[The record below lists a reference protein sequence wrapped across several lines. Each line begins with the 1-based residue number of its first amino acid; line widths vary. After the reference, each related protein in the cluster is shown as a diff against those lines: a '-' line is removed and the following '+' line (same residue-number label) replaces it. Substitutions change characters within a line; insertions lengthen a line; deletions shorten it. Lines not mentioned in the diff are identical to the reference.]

1 MTAWLKLVPSWTWL
15 AMAWALSLA
24 LVGGAQQVRVA
35 LAQVE
40 AAVALTKAANS
51 ATALADY
58 KTEVS
63 ERDRKATLAA
73 LQETK
78 RRMAAI
84 DEVQKDAEQQLE
96 TARADAANAGSAL
109 ERLKLRLEAAE
120 RRSRDAGNTI
130 TAQLSQAAE
139 ADSRVRTELLGRLGA
154 LAQLY
159 AGVADDSR
167 IRGLVCERSFDSLGG
182 W

>member
-1 MTAWLKLVPSWTWL
+1 MTAWLKLVPSWAW
-15 AMAWALSLA
+15 WALA
-24 LVGGAQQVRVA
+24 LLVVAGAQQLRVA
-35 LAQVE
+35 GAQVQ
-40 AAVALTKAANS
+40 AADAVA
-51 ATALADY
+51 ALADY

-96 TARADAANAGSAL
+96 AARADAADAGSAL

-139 ADSRVRTELLGRLGA
+139 ADSRVRAELLGRLGA

-159 AGVADDSR
+159 SGVADESR
-167 IRGLVCERSFDSLGG
+167 IRGLACERSFDSLGG
-182 W
+182 G

>member
-1 MTAWLKLVPSWTWL
+1 MSAWLKLVPSWVW
-15 AMAWALSLA
+15 WALALLA
-24 LVGGAQQVRVA
+24 VAGLQQLRVAGAQVQAAGAVSA
-35 LAQVE
+35 LA
-40 AAVALTKAANS
+40 A
-51 ATALADY
+51 Y

-63 ERDRKATLAA
+63 ERDRKAAIAA

-78 RRMAAI
+78 RRMTAF
-84 DEVQKDAEQQLE
+84 DEVQKDGEQKLE
-96 TARADAANAGSAL
+96 AARADAAAAGSAL

-159 AGVADDSR
+159 AGVADESR
-167 IRGLVCERSFDSLGG
+167 VSGLACEGSFDSLGG
-182 W
+182 GDRAQDELGRGK